1 MRNFAYH
8 LDHIVRLQN
17 TLTVAYS
24 EATCKLLHSVAIP
37 CFVDRVAPPPE
48 QLPERF
54 RRETAHYAKY
64 WHALALLRL
73 GIKVYFSDSD
83 AAILQDPFTFQDR
96 RYDIEGLSDWNDRS
110 EIPTP
115 RRMSEQPCF
124 VYITKRDDK
133 RHGGQF
139 IDGYWRHDSSD
150 MRVQRHMNPCQSTG
164 GWFAQP
170 TPAAMLFLEDMLDWM
185 TAWQPEQWDQAG
197 WNELIITHL
206 FGVGS
211 RAPLA
216 SHILPMESFSNFNSS
231 ALRAQEG
238 LPINQVVLHAGQAH
252 GQGKVDG
259 FRARGLWR
267 AEVWPPEMGA
277 PLIASW
283 GLASCSAE
291 SNHT

>member
-139 IDGYWRHDSSD
+139 IDG
-150 MRVQRHMNPCQSTG
+150 
-164 GWFAQP
+164 
-170 TPAAMLFLEDMLDWM
+170 
-185 TAWQPEQWDQAG
+185 
-197 WNELIITHL
+197 
-206 FGVGS
+206 
-211 RAPLA
+211 APLA
-216 SHILPMESFSNFNSS
+216 YHILPMESFSNFNSS

-267 AEVWPPEMGA
+267 AEVWQPEMGA
-277 PLIASW
+277 PLIAGW